1 MLYGKDEQLSIQEFF
16 IKKPILVWVAI
27 FALVGCGFGF
37 GGYGIYELVSTN
49 DQEIVTTNDISSQ
62 VCEQTADFG
71 QITVYIS
78 GAVKNPGVY
87 ILQSGNRVIDLLDA
101 SGGISHFADVVY
113 VNRQFNMAKQLS
125 DGEQLYIP
133 TKAET
138 EKQLAVQFETNNI
151 NAWNDK
157 TQSGA
162 SVTTT
167 QGPISINTSTKS
179 ELMKL
184 SGIGEARA
192 TKIIE
197 NRPYSSVQE
206 LVGKEVLSSSLFK
219 DLESQISL

>member
-1 MLYGKDEQLSIQEFF
+1 MLYGKDEQLSIKEFF
-16 IKKPILVWVAI
+16 LKKPLLVWVAI

-37 GGYGIYELVSTN
+37 GGYGTYQLVSTN
-49 DQEIVTTNDISSQ
+49 DQEIVTSNDISSQ

-101 SGGISHFADVVY
+101 SGGISTFADVVY
-113 VNRQFNMAKQLS
+113 VNRQFNMAKHLS
-125 DGEQLYIP
+125 DGDQLYIP

-138 EKQLAVQFETNNI
+138 EKQLAFQFSSNDTNSLNGETQNG
-151 NAWNDK
+151 
-157 TQSGA
+157 S
-162 SVTTT
+162 SVTTA
-167 QGPISINTSTKS
+167 QGPISINSSTKS
-179 ELMKL
+179 VLMEL

-206 LVGKEVLSSSLFK
+206 LVEKEVISSALFE